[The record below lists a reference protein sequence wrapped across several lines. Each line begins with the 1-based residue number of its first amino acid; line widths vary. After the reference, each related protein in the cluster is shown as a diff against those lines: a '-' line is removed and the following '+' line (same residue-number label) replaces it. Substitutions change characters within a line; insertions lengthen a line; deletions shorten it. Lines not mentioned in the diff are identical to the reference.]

1 MLSVAICIYI
11 YRLYL
16 YMYISIYRLQDFRFF
31 SSIAPKE
38 KRLNEK
44 LDLNQIPQ
52 GFHTGEE

>member
-1 MLSVAICIYI
+1 
-11 YRLYL
+11 
-16 YMYISIYRLQDFRFF
+16 MYISIYRLQDFRFF